1 MAEPWIRVH
10 ADLGTKPVT
19 QRAAD
24 ALGVKRAAAAGHLVF
39 FWGNVSRHATN
50 GAIAHYPDA
59 LLELWACWEGTRG
72 RFAKFIRDNHL
83 DADGRVRE
91 WDEYAGAL
99 EQRKQ
104 KNREHQAA
112 WRARRKGESNGYS
125 NGDVSLTSDLAKGV
139 TKRNETKR
147 NEEDQKQLLAENAKP
162 PRSRPRKAVTEKDP
176 TPNWVADLQEWWAKN
191 IGAVAHGILG
201 KHAKPIYDVYGADVI
216 RDVAKVYFS
225 DDEGPRYKTVPDFF
239 TNFAH
244 WHAIHLE
251 PMVRDGLPTARA
263 ERIARY
269 TR

>member
-10 ADLGTKPVT
+10 ADLGSKPVT

-50 GAIAHYPDA
+50 GVIAHYPDA

-83 DADGRVRE
+83 DDDGRVRE

-112 WRARRKGESNGYS
+112 WRARRKDDSKD
-125 NGDVSLTSDLAKGV
+125 DVSLTSDLAKGV
-139 TKRNETKR
+139 TKRNDTKR

-162 PRSRPRKAVTEKDP
+162 PRSRPLKAVKDKEP
-176 TPNWVADLQEWWAKN
+176 APHWVRDFGQWWVEHV
-191 IGAVAHGILG
+191 GAVDFARLG
-201 KHAKPIYDVYGADVI
+201 KEAKSAFDTFGLERMIAGATVYNDPQ
-216 RDVAKVYFS
+216 
-225 DDEGPRYKTVPDFF
+225 EGPPRKHWLDFLGNCAF
-239 TNFAH
+239 WVQLA
-244 WHAIHLE
+244 E
-251 PMVRDGLPTARA
+251 MPMVDANGNETARMK
-263 ERIARY
+263 RIPTKPRVA
-269 TR
+269 

>member
-10 ADLGTKPVT
+10 ADLGSKPVT

-83 DADGRVRE
+83 DDDGRVRE

-112 WRARRKGESNGYS
+112 WRARRKDDSKD
-125 NGDVSLTSDLAKGV
+125 DVSLTSDLAKGV
-139 TKRNETKR
+139 TKRNDTKR
-147 NEEDQKQLLAENAKP
+147 DETEDQEQKQPRAPRALPEWVPLAVAQYAEKVGPIP
-162 PRSRPRKAVTEKDP
+162 PGRMRKALSSLVTM
-176 TPNWVADLQEWWAKN
+176 
-191 IGAVAHGILG
+191 HGWES
-201 KHAKPIYDVYGADVI
+201 
-216 RDVAKVYFS
+216 VAK
-225 DDEGPRYKTVPDFF
+225 
-239 TNFAH
+239 
-244 WHAIHLE
+244 
-251 PMVRDGLPTARA
+251 GLADYLSATPLAKARPEWFA
-263 ERIARY
+263 ERGTYWVELAKQPMIDPETCEPTERQRVIVGRTGRAA
-269 TR
+269 